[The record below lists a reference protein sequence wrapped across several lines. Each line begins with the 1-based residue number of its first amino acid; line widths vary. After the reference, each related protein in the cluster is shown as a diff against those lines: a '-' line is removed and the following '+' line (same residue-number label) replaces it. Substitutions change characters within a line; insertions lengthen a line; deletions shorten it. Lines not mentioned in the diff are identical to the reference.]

1 MAFSRDKI
9 IDAAKKKFDIQPST
23 SIKIET
29 IRSRLKNKTLNP
41 ATGIV
46 KQGTPSPMIAVEP
59 YIVQVISQL
68 AKMRTPISVS
78 TGLLLANSIIS
89 DTPTYDSLLEWK
101 QKHNIHFRNTK
112 KGALG
117 TGYWRGFM
125 KRNKHL
131 VTSKKAVKFDSKR
144 ADWCTYQNFE
154 TMYTEVY
161 EEMVKG
167 GIANK
172 LNSSVKLSKEGLIVE
187 HTHEQFGL
195 DTKYDLIRQDKL
207 LFVDEV
213 GSNTSQKKDGII
225 GGQKLLCGKEQRP
238 QQRSATKDTHFTV
251 LGFMA
256 ANTAYLLCVQ
266 LSLLPRN

>member
-1 MAFSRDKI
+1 
-9 IDAAKKKFDIQPST
+9 
-23 SIKIET
+23 
-29 IRSRLKNKTLNP
+29 
-41 ATGIV
+41 
-46 KQGTPSPMIAVEP
+46 
-59 YIVQVISQL
+59 
-68 AKMRTPISVS
+68 
-78 TGLLLANSIIS
+78 
-89 DTPTYDSLLEWK
+89 
-101 QKHNIHFRNTK
+101 
-112 KGALG
+112 
-117 TGYWRGFM
+117 M

-213 GSNTSQKKDGII
+213 GSNTSQTKDGKI
-225 GGQKLLCGKEQRP
+225 GVRNYCVAKSNNPKKETNAIQWALHVCSMELTSQP
-238 QQRSATKDTHFTV
+238 SVAV
-251 LGFMA
+251 LRMD
-256 ANTAYLLCVQ
+256 
-266 LSLLPRN
+266 R

>member
-1 MAFSRDKI
+1 
-9 IDAAKKKFDIQPST
+9 
-23 SIKIET
+23 
-29 IRSRLKNKTLNP
+29 
-41 ATGIV
+41 
-46 KQGTPSPMIAVEP
+46 MIAVKP
-59 YIVQVISQL
+59 YIVQVVSQL
-68 AKMRTPISVS
+68 AKLRTPISVS
-78 TGLLLANSIIS
+78 TVLLLANSIIS
-89 DTPTYDSLLEWK
+89 DTPTYASLLEWK
-101 QKHNIHFRNTK
+101 QKHNIHFRNTR

-117 TGYWRGFM
+117 AGYWRGFI
-125 KRNKHL
+125 KRNKHF

-195 DTKYDLIRQDKL
+195 DTKYDLIRKDKL

-213 GSNTSQKKDGII
+213 GSNT
-225 GGQKLLCGKEQRP
+225 
-238 QQRSATKDTHFTV
+238 
-251 LGFMA
+251 
-256 ANTAYLLCVQ
+256 
-266 LSLLPRN
+266 